1 VVVWRRFSQFQ
12 KLRKELTRV
21 YHKANGDIKDFPPFV
36 KASYFDRFEEQVIEE
51 RRIACLQLLQFVG
64 SEPVLYTS
72 TAFEKFLEGGSV
84 VNSRSSSSLTSMT
97 SMESEVSEDNI
108 DVCKETTCS
117 EIPVP
122 DVPVES
128 LMDTDAALADPQP
141 WPSVFDSPKVVRKEK
156 DVVDDQGDP
165 FNSVK
170 HDPYWNGSSDTLNVN
185 RIPPDGQEQTT
196 VVVVDD
202 LIDIEPPDCT
212 ESKVDDENTSLAA
225 ENDLSTESR
234 IGKHLDIEPCTFPPI
249 DLDNLPTLTV
259 SELGDVAWL
268 GPQDSQDP
276 SSGYSSPP
284 GGVWLH
290 KQPSD
295 VSSLSSNDG
304 QDQHEP
310 ASMDVSELQR
320 ALTAEFE
327 ESNLLPRNSRGRDT
341 LITPE
346 LDSEPTSHTSTVTS
360 DSEADSS
367 NDVLDTSKSGPR
379 TDIVGFEAEDSWWQQ
394 ALSVCD
400 QELREG
406 LLGVEMEGTSQVGSS
421 NKKDVVPDGLSDQKL
436 GEPSF
441 VELVGDEE
449 ALAEP
454 NGLQL
459 EEPKGLTGR
468 TSPSVTVTSQNYIS
482 DASKILSQAIACET
496 QKDYQNAFD
505 LYKAGVEMLLAGVQ
519 GETDKTKRQ
528 MVRKK
533 TGQYLLRA
541 EFIFKQHIKKDGRVS
556 PWEPTQMGQLAKES
570 EAVLFQVSL
579 ADFKVLGL
587 IDNVQ
592 LVQDRQTS
600 EVFILKVL
608 QQTAV
613 VTHDEQ
619 FICLLLCQGIKEII

>member
-1 VVVWRRFSQFQ
+1 
-12 KLRKELTRV
+12 
-21 YHKANGDIKDFPPFV
+21 
-36 KASYFDRFEEQVIEE
+36 
-51 RRIACLQLLQFVG
+51 
-64 SEPVLYTS
+64 
-72 TAFEKFLEGGSV
+72 
-84 VNSRSSSSLTSMT
+84 
-97 SMESEVSEDNI
+97 
-108 DVCKETTCS
+108 
-117 EIPVP
+117 
-122 DVPVES
+122 
-128 LMDTDAALADPQP
+128 MDTDAALADPQP

-556 PWEPTQMGQLAKES
+556 PWEVILFECMQQSFCETVLCHYRLCLQLCIG
-570 EAVLFQVSL
+570 F
-579 ADFKVLGL
+579 
-587 IDNVQ
+587 
-592 LVQDRQTS
+592 
-600 EVFILKVL
+600 
-608 QQTAV
+608 
-613 VTHDEQ
+613 
-619 FICLLLCQGIKEII
+619 